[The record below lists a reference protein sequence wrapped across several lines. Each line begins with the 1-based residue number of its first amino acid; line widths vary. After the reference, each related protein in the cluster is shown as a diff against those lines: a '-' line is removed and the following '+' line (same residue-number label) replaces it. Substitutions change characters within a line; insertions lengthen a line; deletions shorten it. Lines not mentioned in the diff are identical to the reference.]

1 MRAVVMVR
9 PRRHGGAAAAAAPET
24 RGKEV
29 WEQDRVAGELTEVRF
44 WAEGGRERELDG
56 DGEARRSGNG
66 DGGPGPD
73 FGRRRA
79 WPSSWRGRVGSGRG
93 CAALGARNR
102 SGVARGGRR
111 RARRRLE
118 LVSARRKREEWRREG
133 RTGSFSASARG
144 RAASGRDGRC
154 VEAHRRPQSPVWR
167 RGGTVPSTGDPLFT
181 RLTISTRI

>member
-66 DGGPGPD
+66 GRRSASRFRPALGLGRARGGAEWVRGEVARLWVCGIEAGWRGVVGAELGGGSSSSVRDANVRNGEGKDGLEREASRVTA
-73 FGRRRA
+73 RRRA
-79 WPSSWRGRVGSGRG
+79 ASSAIADAWKLAAGHSGG
-93 CAALGARNR
+93 MG
-102 SGVARGGRR
+102 GV
-111 RARRRLE
+111 RAQY
-118 LVSARRKREEWRREG
+118 
-133 RTGSFSASARG
+133 RTGES
-144 RAASGRDGRC
+144 
-154 VEAHRRPQSPVWR
+154 Q
-167 RGGTVPSTGDPLFT
+167 
-181 RLTISTRI
+181 